1 MGNDKIKIKMM
12 SKAVIFRV
20 FDSFETS
27 SRGPGCPLKARN
39 RTSMAMSQNPSRNSN
54 AIERAESA
62 IPALFPARHFA
73 TCPPS
78 SMPTGR
84 RLSIVTI
91 MPTHP
96 AKLNWV
102 HEKKLT

>member
-1 MGNDKIKIKMM
+1 MGNDKIKIKTR
-12 SKAVIFRV
+12 SKAIIFLV
-20 FDSFETS
+20 FERFETS
-27 SRGPGCPLKARN
+27 SKGPGCPLKARN

-62 IPALFPARHFA
+62 SPVLFPAMHLA

-96 AKLNWV
+96 ANSTGCMKRS
-102 HEKKLT
+102 

>member
-1 MGNDKIKIKMM
+1 MGNDRIKIKMM
-12 SKAVIFRV
+12 NKAVIFLV

-39 RTSMAMSQNPSRNSN
+39 RTSMAMSQKPSRNSN

-62 IPALFPARHFA
+62 SLVLFPAMHLA
-73 TCPPS
+73 MCPPS
-78 SMPTGR
+78 SMPTGS

-96 AKLNWV
+96 ANSTGCMKRS
-102 HEKKLT
+102 